1 MNIPFDQMPPSARA
15 WVYTANRILTFTE
28 SNTLME
34 RIAPF
39 LTEWSSHG
47 TALNAACQILDQTI
61 IVVAVENGFE
71 AASGCSIDKSVRI
84 LKDLEQELGVSLFD
98 RLQILYKKQD
108 SAIEVLPLP
117 SFKNKLAA
125 GEISAEGWV
134 VNTQVTTV
142 GALKRELWQ
151 QVKDSWLAKFLPST
165 TV

>member
-1 MNIPFDQMPPSARA
+1 MPLNQLAPTSKIWIYQSKRD
-15 WVYTANRILTFTE
+15 FT
-28 SNTLME
+28 
-34 RIAPF
+34 
-39 LTEWSSHG
+39 TENENFITKVLSEFVNSWQSHG
-47 TALNAACQILDQTI
+47 AAI
-61 IVVAVENGFE
+61 AGGFE
-71 AASGCSIDKSVRI
+71 IVDHRFIIIAADEQQASASGCSIDKSVRI